1 MARFF
6 FEETIFGVL
15 NMLRKPRSEDEPI
28 GDLSEEF
35 QSSSG
40 PTDDPPTDKSGS
52 EPISRDTIRR
62 PPVKSLDKFLNI
74 MIGALSLIVVALII
88 SLIIRLNSSPQ
99 DPAKFDDK
107 HEVISNGSS
116 TVNNDETSQIK
127 SQTLRVEVL
136 NGTEI
141 PRLASKAADFL
152 RTKGFDVVQTGNAKH
167 ANFRKSI
174 VQDRIG
180 NMPGAVQVARTLG
193 IGESNVLQQKNPQ
206 LYLDVTVIIGQD
218 YKSLKFQN
226 P

>member
-1 MARFF
+1 M
-6 FEETIFGVL
+6 I
-15 NMLRKPRSEDEPI
+15 MLRKPRSEDEPV
-28 GDLSEEF
+28 GDLSDEF
-35 QSSSG
+35 QSSSDTSG
-40 PTDDPPTDKSGS
+40 EPQNENSGS
-52 EPISRDTIRR
+52 ESVSRSTIRR
-62 PPVKSLDKFLNI
+62 PPAKSVDKFLNV
-74 MIGALSLIVVALII
+74 MIGALSLIVIALII
-88 SLIIRLNSSPQ
+88 SLIIRMNSSSP
-99 DPAKFDDK
+99 DAAKLDDK
-107 HEVISNGSS
+107 QEVISNGSS

-193 IGESNVLQQKNPQ
+193 IGESSVLQQKNPQ

-218 YKSLKFQN
+218 YKTLKFQN